1 MDNIKR
7 SDKIKESAKES
18 DRKLAGFFSVLA
30 DETRL
35 KILMSLID
43 GPKTVNGIHS
53 AVGKDKITLSA
64 ISHQLKQL
72 NDQSVVAYNKKGREK
87 YFELS
92 DEFCWCILRSAVN
105 HFKAETKCR
114 ECSKKS
120 LSK

>member
-1 MDNIKR
+1 MKQIKDINR
-7 SDKIKESAKES
+7 
-18 DRKLAGFFSVLA
+18 RLTGFFSVLS

-43 GPKTVNGIHS
+43 GPRTVNDIHKT
-53 AVGKDKITLSA
+53 VGKDGITLSA

-72 NDQSVVAYNKKGREK
+72 NDQKIISYDKKGREK
-87 YFELS
+87 HFKLS

-105 HFKAETKCR
+105 HFKTESKCR

-120 LSK
+120 LYG